1 MGAGGGVSAAQP
13 WGPQWGGQRAA
24 SPPSAMRWGHPGAKT
39 PPPTPPPTP
48 PRARHRPPP
57 CPSLPG
63 TVTARPLF
71 AKGVLFCPSRCQQSS
86 QGMGG
91 GTERGAVPG
100 PPTPPKEPH
109 WGVSTSTIRPCGPLT
124 PSARGGCGCHPNPTC
139 VPIPALGG
147 SAVSPRSARC
157 RGGQHRTRH
166 RDCAQRGQ
174 RAVGVGG
181 TAPRA
186 PPWHR
191 GGDEMAWGPW
201 WQTMGAV
208 VARGPQRHTMRA
220 AMAHRGDHN
229 GRGTTMAPHGHYD
242 GTPWGPQRRI
252 IGTVMAGGPW

>member
-1 MGAGGGVSAAQP
+1 MSAAQP

-124 PSARGGCGCHPNPTC
+124 PSARGGLWLPSQPHVCPHPSPGGVRGVPTQC
-139 VPIPALGG
+139 EVPGGG
-147 SAVSPRSARC
+147 STGPGTGIVHSGDSGQWVWVALHHGHHHGTEGGARWHGG
-157 RGGQHRTRH
+157 RGGK
-166 RDCAQRGQ
+166 
-174 RAVGVGG
+174 
-181 TAPRA
+181 
-186 PPWHR
+186 PWGLWWH
-191 GGDEMAWGPW
+191 GD
-201 WQTMGAV
+201 
-208 VARGPQRHTMRA
+208 R
-220 AMAHRGDHN
+220 N
-229 GRGTTMAPHGHYD
+229 
-242 GTPWGPQRRI
+242 GTP
-252 IGTVMAGGPW
+252 